1 MTYPFVHAKYDYGVR
16 SGPVKAFLIHMAEG
30 GGTVAYLAGSPLRGV
45 SVHYVIEYSGRIV
58 RMLDESH
65 ASGSVNPQDIRTTDD
80 ANGFYGVTAA
90 KAVMDSW
97 WKDPNAAVISLEI
110 EGFAKDGPNADQ
122 QNALAQLVT
131 DVWSR
136 YPGMGLLGH
145 RDFADYKQCPGT
157 HIDWARL
164 GGHGPAKP
172 IPEEPMGLGLRLL
185 ATTDATPLDA
195 FGTAKVK
202 GTGHSVI
209 RVRDRKYVPVADGLS
224 LGYVQ
229 KGTLTAPLDQHAGDR
244 TSVVAFNLGAET
256 HVALLVDVSFAPT
269 PPPPAP
275 DCTAAVHAGVKAAVN
290 GTLDVVSVALSSVVT
305 TVEKARVA

>member
-16 SGPVKAFLIHMAEG
+16 TGPVKAFLIHMAEG
-30 GGTVAYLAGSPLRGV
+30 GGTVAYLANNPLRGV

-80 ANGFYGVTAA
+80 SDGFYGVTAA
-90 KAVMDSW
+90 KAVMGSW
-97 WKDPNAAVISLEI
+97 WSNPNAAVISLEI
-110 EGFAKDGPNADQ
+110 EGFAKAGPNADQ
-122 QNALAQLVT
+122 QNALVLLVT

-145 RDFADYKQCPGT
+145 RDFADYKACPGT

-164 GGHGPAKP
+164 GGHGPAKE
-172 IPEEPMGLGLRLL
+172 IPKEPPVDQFNAPTDQLLGLPANAVLY
-185 ATTDATPLDA
+185 TDTSLTPDA
-195 FGTAKVK
+195 GNVILSSTRDLPLIGVFPSGTRIVAYKPGTATVPHSYFVK
-202 GTGHSVI
+202 ATVGTVK
-209 RVRDRKYVPVADGLS
+209 DA
-224 LGYVQ
+224 
-229 KGTLTAPLDQHAGDR
+229 
-244 TSVVAFNLGAET
+244 
-256 HVALLVDVSFAPT
+256 

-290 GTLDVVSVALSSVVT
+290 GTLDVVSVALSNVVT

>member
-30 GGTVAYLAGSPLRGV
+30 GGTVAYLANSPLRGV

-90 KAVMDSW
+90 KAVMGSW
-97 WKDPNAAVISLEI
+97 WSNPNAAVISLEI
-110 EGFAKDGPNADQ
+110 EGFAKTGPNADQ
-122 QNALAQLVT
+122 ANALVVLVN

-136 YPGMGLLGH
+136 HPGMGLLGH

-209 RVRDRKYVPVADGLS
+209 RVRDRKYVPVADALD
-224 LGYVQ
+224 LGVVQ
-229 KGTLTAPLDQHAGDR
+229 KGALTAPLDTHAGDR
-244 TSVVAFNLGAET
+244 TNVVAFNLGGET
-256 HVALLVDVSFAPT
+256 HVALLTDVAFTALPAAPGT
-269 PPPPAP
+269 
-275 DCTAAVHAGVKAAVN
+275 DCTTAVKAAVN
-290 GTLDVVSVALSSVVT
+290 GTIDHIVPTVTAVVT
-305 TVEKARVA
+305 ALEEARIR